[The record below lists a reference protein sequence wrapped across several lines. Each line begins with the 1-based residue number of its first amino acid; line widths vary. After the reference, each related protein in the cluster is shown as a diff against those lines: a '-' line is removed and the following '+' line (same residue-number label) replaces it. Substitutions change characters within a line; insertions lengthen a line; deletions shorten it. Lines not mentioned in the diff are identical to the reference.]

1 MRGRCILVSRG
12 NQAKR
17 ALVRASWILHS
28 PLLRRV
34 NGYYKA
40 VQVSASDI
48 SHSTGGRSV
57 LSLSWKLIVEGTN
70 PVVLLSLYAY
80 L

>member
-1 MRGRCILVSRG
+1 MSRG
-12 NQAKR
+12 NQGKR

-34 NGYYKA
+34 NGYYKV

>member
-1 MRGRCILVSRG
+1 MRPSVQREPG
-12 NQAKR
+12 QAGTGQGLLSQ
-17 ALVRASWILHS
+17 AWVLHS

-40 VQVSASDI
+40 DQVSASDV

-57 LSLSWKLIVEGTN
+57 LSLSWKLTVEGTN

>member
-1 MRGRCILVSRG
+1 MSRG